1 MVLAQGDGVT
11 IKNVSNYGQLILP
24 DKTAPGWE
32 LLPYI
37 TILFFK
43 FSIILYDFDKT
54 KL

>member
-37 TILFFK
+37 TILFFTLPR
-43 FSIILYDFDKT
+43 FYPIIGNL
-54 KL
+54 